1 VGVWTVFMWPDPIR
15 SRRWNRTSSGDDLNL
30 VFSSEDTSISLYFR
44 RFSNERTSFLPCS
57 P

>member
-15 SRRWNRTSSGDDLNL
+15 SRRWNRTSRGDDLNL